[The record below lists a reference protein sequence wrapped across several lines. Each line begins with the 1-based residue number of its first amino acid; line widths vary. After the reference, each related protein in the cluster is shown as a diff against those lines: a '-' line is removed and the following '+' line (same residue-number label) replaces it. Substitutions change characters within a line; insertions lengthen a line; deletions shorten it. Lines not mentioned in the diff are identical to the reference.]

1 MRSFVVISFAFFQ
14 FLTLTLPSGLFE
26 ILKLFAFA
34 LFFIALVVNA
44 FHGKLLVSRISLFSY
59 EYVLFSVVF
68 AWTVLNYRQV
78 SDGGSL
84 ILARSIILTVTC
96 LLSGVVLVRNRMV
109 SAEWNNVLFVYSI
122 CFYLGVKI
130 FLTLAIFF
138 GVSEDLF
145 SQYLVDLTSTGSLGA
160 PGLNRYVFTNDF
172 AIPFAVLASQ
182 KSGLKG
188 LRLISIQFFLA
199 IGGILT
205 LTRYIW
211 ICLALVLIYALGW
224 ARVIFMIVVGLLF
237 LLYVQ
242 ANADISLLNAFEAR
256 VGEEG
261 AGSVGEKLR
270 QAQILWG
277 EFIEYFWFG
286 KGLGSFVDWYV
297 RNDRLSYGYEV
308 FWLLLLMNFGFLVS
322 VGYVFSFVA
331 LIVARYFDCVGKR
344 GFWDWLI
351 FILVYLMS
359 GFFNPAVLG
368 PISAFI
374 ILAIYTSTVEDHG

>member
-1 MRSFVVISFAFFQ
+1 M
-14 FLTLTLPSGLFE
+14 PY
-26 ILKLFAFA
+26 
-34 LFFIALVVNA
+34 FFIALVVNA